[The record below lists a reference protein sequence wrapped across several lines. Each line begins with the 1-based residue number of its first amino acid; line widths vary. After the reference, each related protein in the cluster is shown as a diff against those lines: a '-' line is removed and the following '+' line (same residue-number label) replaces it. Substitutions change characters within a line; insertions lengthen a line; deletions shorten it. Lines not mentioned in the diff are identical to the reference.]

1 MPLFMGDSQVFDSPL
16 TKPLLQKITQQS
28 NLFVASQILYTE
40 PTIEDL
46 SDPWK
51 PLSPLVEAGHT
62 FLTFSL
68 P

>member
-46 SDPWK
+46 SDP
-51 PLSPLVEAGHT
+51 
-62 FLTFSL
+62 
-68 P
+68 